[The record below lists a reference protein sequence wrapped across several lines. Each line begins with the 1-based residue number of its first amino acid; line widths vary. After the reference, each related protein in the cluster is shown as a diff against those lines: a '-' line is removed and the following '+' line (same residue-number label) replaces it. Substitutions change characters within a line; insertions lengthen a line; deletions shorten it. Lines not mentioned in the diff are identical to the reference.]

1 MIYLAVKGQLT
12 LAQGSRLKLRWKIVA
27 LFTSIRASADQTS
40 FDGLKYLTSRAR
52 GAASLTI
59 PTPAVGRN

>member
-1 MIYLAVKGQLT
+1 MIYIAVKGQLT
-12 LAQGSRLKLRWKIVA
+12 LTQGSRLKLGMGERA

-52 GAASLTI
+52 GAA
-59 PTPAVGRN
+59 N